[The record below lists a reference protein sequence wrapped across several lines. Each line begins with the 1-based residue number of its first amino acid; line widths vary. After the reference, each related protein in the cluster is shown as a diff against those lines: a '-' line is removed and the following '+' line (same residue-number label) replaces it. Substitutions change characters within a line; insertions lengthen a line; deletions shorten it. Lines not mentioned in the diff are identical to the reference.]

1 MAQRCPDLFAWV
13 RAVLGPHELPAT
25 TRLVLCAH
33 VPFMDRDGGNCWVGV
48 RRLAQATNL
57 NKSTVAQHRAAAL
70 EAGWLITSEHS
81 SRSRNR
87 IMLAAV
93 PDALCTAISE
103 MLSSKSARRV
113 YGRPGQSKE
122 DCRPSLSEINARS
135 VHSRSP
141 DCTVS
146 PDIPSSPSIPSSGSI
161 RPGSIR
167 ANTGGSRPER
177 TALAEANLGRWIANS
192 DQANDYLHDLNAL
205 YRLTPFQWRFQGYED
220 VIRQASGLRKSSVGR
235 DTSRSVDREG

>member
-48 RRLAQATNL
+48 RRLAQGTNL
-57 NKSTVAQHRAAAL
+57 NKSTVARHRASAV

-93 PDALCTAISE
+93 PDALCAAISE
-103 MLSSKSARRV
+103 RSSSKSASRV
-113 YGRPGQSKE
+113 YGRVGQSKE
-122 DCRPSLSEINARS
+122 DSRRSLSGINIGS

-146 PDIPSSPSIPSSGSI
+146 PDIPSSPSIPSAGSI
-161 RPGSIR
+161 GSGSIR
-167 ANTGGSRPER
+167 ANTGAGRPQR
-177 TALAEANLGRWIANS
+177 TAAAEANLARWIANS

-205 YRLTPFQWRFQGYED
+205 YRLTPFHGRFQGYED

-235 DTSRSVDREG
+235 DTNGRGDREG